1 MNNIILGITNEN
13 NSLKVTQLN
22 SFPDLK
28 QYNYKYIILISE
40 KNTIQFNFLCSICK
54 KIITY
59 NDYNIGKNQY
69 DKTVGKCENC
79 CINLWS
85 DFV

>member
-1 MNNIILGITNEN
+1 MNNIILGIINEN

-28 QYNYKYIILISE
+28 
-40 KNTIQFNFLCSICK
+40 QFNFLCSICK